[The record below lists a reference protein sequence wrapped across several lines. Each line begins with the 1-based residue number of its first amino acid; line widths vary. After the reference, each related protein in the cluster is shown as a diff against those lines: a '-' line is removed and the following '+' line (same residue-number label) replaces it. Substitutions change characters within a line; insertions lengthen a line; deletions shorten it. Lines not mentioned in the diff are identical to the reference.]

1 MPFSTLNLFR
11 RIVKMLLYTAFGT
24 IVGAVAL
31 YIHMMNDRPDL
42 HDWHTVKLD
51 EEFTEKKAGTITSFS
66 DYLQLEERLFEQ
78 MQDRIK
84 IDTDAAPRHDLN
96 RFDSGSLADP
106 TSYPVNWNRSFEFK
120 QERPRGGVLLL
131 HGLSDSPYS
140 LLTVGRALY
149 EQGYY
154 VLGLRMPGHGTI
166 PSGLV
171 YSNWQDMAAAV
182 RLAARH
188 VSEQIG
194 ADTPLH
200 VFGYSMGAAQAV
212 NYAQQAMQD
221 SSLHKPASLVLISPA
236 IGVSSAAALAV
247 WQSRMAEIPGLEKLA
262 WSAIGPEYDPYKYT
276 SFAINAGDLMHR
288 LTLRIGSNFDELEG
302 QGKTDA
308 FPRTL
313 VLLSLVDATV
323 STHAVVTNLL
333 DRVKNPGNELVL
345 FDLNRYKQ
353 LEPFIQYDPAEAYR
367 RLLDRPRLD
376 FDLTYLT
383 NESPLSH
390 AVVKHTWS
398 QGRHV
403 HDGIPTGLEWPDHV
417 YSLSHVA
424 LPFSPVDN
432 LYGSHP
438 EDENG
443 LHIGMLASRGER
455 GVLNVPARDMLRLRF
470 NPFYSFMQ
478 ERILDF
484 LAGDPESPDVRQIL
498 N

>member
-1 MPFSTLNLFR
+1 
-11 RIVKMLLYTAFGT
+11 
-24 IVGAVAL
+24 
-31 YIHMMNDRPDL
+31 
-42 HDWHTVKLD
+42 
-51 EEFTEKKAGTITSFS
+51 
-66 DYLQLEERLFEQ
+66 
-78 MQDRIK
+78 
-84 IDTDAAPRHDLN
+84 
-96 RFDSGSLADP
+96 
-106 TSYPVNWNRSFEFK
+106 
-120 QERPRGGVLLL
+120 
-131 HGLSDSPYS
+131 
-140 LLTVGRALY
+140 
-149 EQGYY
+149 
-154 VLGLRMPGHGTI
+154 
-166 PSGLV
+166 
-171 YSNWQDMAAAV
+171 
-182 RLAARH
+182 
-188 VSEQIG
+188 
-194 ADTPLH
+194 
-200 VFGYSMGAAQAV
+200 MGAAQAV
-212 NYAQQAMQD
+212 NYTQQAMQD
-221 SSLHKPASLVLISPA
+221 TSLHKPASLVLISPA

-288 LTLRIGSNFDELEG
+288 LTLRIGSNFDDLEK
-302 QGKTDA
+302 QGKTGA

-313 VLLSLVDATV
+313 VLLSLADATV
-323 STHAVVTNLL
+323 STHAVVTNLF

-403 HDGIPTGLEWPDHV
+403 HDGIATGLEWPDHV

-478 ERILDF
+478 DRILDF
-484 LAGDPESPDVRQIL
+484 LTTDPEQLGNHQLQD
-498 N
+498 